1 MRNLECEKAKH
12 LFFRGFPFKYLVT
25 PSWCFHPVKPESC
38 EEDNRKGTVMHM
50 PSKSDRAYAALFA
63 PPLPDGVLA
72 DKAVIIRYD
81 GVRIGAEN
89 VIYAVL
95 GSEDL
100 SRLPSEVLDGLE
112 FSVMDADG
120 ELRGSP
126 SAFFIG
132 SERHLSLYV
141 DVDAYP
147 EFIDQVKTAT
157 FGRGLTLLNGEG
169 DLRSMMGPD
178 GDISAP
184 AVPAFIENGMGYV
197 PSLLAM
203 SHLDRIRPDHEPYS
217 GPELG

>member
-1 MRNLECEKAKH
+1 
-12 LFFRGFPFKYLVT
+12 
-25 PSWCFHPVKPESC
+25 
-38 EEDNRKGTVMHM
+38 MHM

-63 PPLPDGVLA
+63 PPLPDGVLVE
-72 DKAVIIRYD
+72 KAVIIRYD
-81 GVRIGAEN
+81 GVRVGDDN

-95 GSEDL
+95 GSDDL

-141 DVDAYP
+141 DLDTYP
-147 EFIDQVKTAT
+147 EFIEEIKTASLE
-157 FGRGLTLLNGEG
+157 RGYTLLSGEG

-197 PSLLAM
+197 QSRYAM
-203 SHLDRIRPDHEPYS
+203 SYIDRIRPDHEPYS

>member
-1 MRNLECEKAKH
+1 M
-12 LFFRGFPFKYLVT
+12 F
-25 PSWCFHPVKPESC
+25 
-38 EEDNRKGTVMHM
+38 M

-72 DKAVIIRYD
+72 EKAVIIRYD
-81 GVRIGAEN
+81 GVRVGHEN

-100 SRLPSEVLDGLE
+100 SRLPADVLGGLE
-112 FSVMDADG
+112 FSVRAPDG

-141 DVDAYP
+141 DTDAYP
-147 EFIDQVKTAT
+147 DFIDVVKTAT
-157 FGRGLTLLNGEG
+157 FERGLTLLNGEG

-203 SHLDRIRPDHEPYS
+203 SYLDRIRPEHDTYT
-217 GPELG
+217 GPEFG

>member
-1 MRNLECEKAKH
+1 M
-12 LFFRGFPFKYLVT
+12 F
-25 PSWCFHPVKPESC
+25 
-38 EEDNRKGTVMHM
+38 M

-63 PPLPDGVLA
+63 PPLPEGVQA
-72 DKAVIIRYD
+72 ERAVIIRYD
-81 GVRIGAEN
+81 GVRIGQEN

-100 SRLPSEVLDGLE
+100 SRLPGEVLEGLE
-112 FSVMDADG
+112 FSVRAPDG

-141 DVDAYP
+141 DIDAYP
-147 EFIDQVKTAT
+147 DFIDEVKAAT
-157 FGRGLTLLNGEG
+157 FERGLTLLNGEG

-184 AVPAFIENGMGYV
+184 EVPAFIENGMGYV

-203 SHLDRIRPDHEPYS
+203 SYLDRIRPAHDTYT
-217 GPELG
+217 GPEFG